1 MTDSGSQEN
10 KPNPTAGPG
19 LRAGYLGLEESPA
32 VVPDLRVLPAV
43 GGGAH
48 RGRPGVSGVSSDRQV
63 LVLGPV
69 LDPDVHCRLR
79 RGKQLGK
86 TC

>member
-1 MTDSGSQEN
+1 MST
-10 KPNPTAGPG
+10 
-19 LRAGYLGLEESPA
+19 GYLGFQESSA
-32 VVPDLRVLPAV
+32 VVPDLRVLPTV

-48 RGRPGVSGVSSDRQV
+48 RGRPGVSGVSHDRQV

-79 RGKQLGK
+79 RGNRRLGK

>member
-1 MTDSGSQEN
+1 MCQLQYLYNQGQTVSRKFVS
-10 KPNPTAGPG
+10 
-19 LRAGYLGLEESPA
+19 AGYLGFEEPSA

-48 RGRPGVSGVSSDRQV
+48 RGRPGVSGISSDGQV

-69 LDPDVHCRLR
+69 LYPDVHGRLQ
-79 RGKQLGK
+79 RGETGI
-86 TC
+86 